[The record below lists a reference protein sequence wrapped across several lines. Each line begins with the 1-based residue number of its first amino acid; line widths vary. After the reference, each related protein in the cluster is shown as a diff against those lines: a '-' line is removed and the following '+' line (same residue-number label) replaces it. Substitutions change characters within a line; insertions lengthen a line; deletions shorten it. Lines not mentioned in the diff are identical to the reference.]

1 MNYTLLPYNSE
12 TVAYCSDEIN
22 DDRTHLPILYLI
34 CTKLSFTHLLLKFS
48 RKCQLSR
55 IICVACLNPSLEVQ
69 IFETAQGL
77 YLVQENQAQMGL
89 QRFLQQWQA
98 Q

>member
-1 MNYTLLPYNSE
+1 M
-12 TVAYCSDEIN
+12 C
-22 DDRTHLPILYLI
+22 
-34 CTKLSFTHLLLKFS
+34 CLLKS
-48 RKCQLSR
+48 
-55 IICVACLNPSLEVQ
+55 IISLVEVQ